1 MAAAAVMKVLLNGT
15 RKYVVN
21 VTGVWDTADEVDTV
35 IIDRSTL
42 TGPDGVSIPGRIRI
56 DEITWSISP
65 GFNSVLL
72 SWDDAA
78 DENIDYFNGQGYM
91 DYRPYGGK
99 SMAGDPTT
107 ATEGDIQL
115 TSEGGAAGDT
125 YSFII
130 NCTLKN

>member
-1 MAAAAVMKVLLNGT
+1 MAAAAVMKVMVNGN

-42 TGPDGVSIPGRIRI
+42 TGPDGVNIPGRIRI
-56 DEITWSISP
+56 DEITWAVGVGFDSI
-65 GFNSVLL
+65 LL

-78 DENIDYFNGQGYM
+78 DENIDYYQGQGYM

-99 SMAGDPTT
+99 SVTGDPTT
-107 ATEGDIQL
+107 DTEGDVQL
-115 TSEGGAAGDT
+115 TSSGGAAGDT
-125 YSFII
+125 YSFLIH
-130 NCTLKN
+130 CTLKN